1 MAGIDPNIIINSL
14 PEDSKPQGVEK
25 LSKLALD
32 KALALKET
40 AIPLISTMLVDLAVK
55 NSQIPDL
62 CPAQN
67 ILDRIFRLRNNI
79 VQNLTS
85 FSNILDSVNTV
96 AGTSS
101 TLLQITLDILTVLKT
116 TKIALNQVNK
126 TSPLA
131 SGVTTSLIEDI
142 STGET
147 LLTYDNLGESKL
159 GKVKSRIDASAVP
172 IAIMAEI
179 ITEILTKLA
188 LVDTMLNKCI
198 INPQLITI
206 PENLSKIQ
214 AVQTDANLET
224 VYRGYGIGIV
234 TVPFNS
240 TLSRIKAVAYKDG
253 IPVLETEPSFASQ
266 PQILIDQLK
275 LKIDSEF

>member
-55 NSQIPDL
+55 NSQVPDL
-62 CPAQN
+62 CPPQN

-159 GKVKSRIDASAVP
+159 SKVKSRIDASAVP

-188 LVDTMLNKCI
+188 LVDTVLNKCI

-234 TVPFNS
+234 TVPFNNI
-240 TLSRIKAVAYKDG
+240 LSRIKAVAYKDG

>member
-62 CPAQN
+62 CPSQN

-188 LVDTMLNKCI
+188 LVDTVLNKCI
-198 INPQLITI
+198 INPQLIAI